1 MNGYI
6 FLAFFIMLV
15 PFVGFFISCFFDGV
29 EKTVSDFIESLYK
42 E

>member
-1 MNGYI
+1 MNAGI
-6 FLAFFIMLV
+6 FFAFFIMLV
-15 PFVGFFISCFFDGV
+15 PFVCFFMSCFFDGV